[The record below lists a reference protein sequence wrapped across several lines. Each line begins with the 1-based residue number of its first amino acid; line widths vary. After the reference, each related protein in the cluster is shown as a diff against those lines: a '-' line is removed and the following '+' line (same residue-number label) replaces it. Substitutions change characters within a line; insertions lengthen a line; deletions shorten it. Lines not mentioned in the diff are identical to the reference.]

1 MGLISPTLPD
11 VDIEQWR
18 ALPRAE
24 RTKVLARHWAQ
35 FGFGTPQAVYVL
47 YVVKIALYVLGAM
60 LFIAATPGIGSIGE
74 WRDWWTE
81 PVVFQKVIIWTLVFE
96 VLGFGCGFGPLTLRF
111 LPPIGTFLYWLRP
124 GTIRLP
130 PWPDRI
136 PGTRGDTRTIVDVL
150 LYAAVLASAV
160 WVLISPAD
168 RTSAG
173 LTGAVAMIEPA
184 RFIPVL
190 VLLPL
195 LGLRDKT
202 IFLAA
207 RSEHYWVTGIV
218 LLFPFVDMIVAA
230 KLIMIALW
238 WGAATS
244 KLNQHFPFVISAMLS
259 NAPLNPR
266 FFKRWLWRDASED
279 LRPSKLSGHLAH
291 GGTVIEYLVPLVLL
305 LSSGGTVTKVAL
317 VIMVLFHLFILASI
331 PLGVPLEWN
340 IVMIFGAI
348 YLFGEYA
355 PLHLRDAQYPVLVAA
370 VFVAVVAVV
379 IYGNLRPS
387 KVSFLPA
394 MRYYAG
400 NWATS
405 AWLFAEGAEQTYADK
420 VTKAAQLP
428 HRQLAVLYTPEQ
440 VDLLIGKMFAWRGLH
455 SHGRALAGLYPHAA
469 EDHESRFIM
478 DGELL
483 CGSAIGWNFADGH
496 LHDEQL
502 LAAIQHRC
510 QFEPG
515 QLRVIM
521 LESQPLMDP
530 VQQYRIVDAA
540 TGLIERGEV
549 DVSEMTSRQPTE
561 TDLPFRVH
569 ERVDVGRQGAERP

>member
-1 MGLISPTLPD
+1 MGLIAPTLPD
-11 VDIEQWR
+11 LDIDQWR
-18 ALPRAE
+18 AQPRAE
-24 RTKVLARHWAQ
+24 RTRVLAQHWAQ
-35 FGFGTPQAVYVL
+35 FGFGTPQAIYVL
-47 YVVKIALYVLGAM
+47 YLVKIVLYVLGAKA
-60 LFIAATPGIGSIGE
+60 FIAMTPGIGSIGE

-81 PVVFQKVIIWTLVFE
+81 PVVFQKVIIWTLLFE

-124 GTIRLP
+124 GTIRQP
-130 PWPDRI
+130 PWPDRV
-136 PGTRGDTRTIVDVL
+136 PATKGDTRTIVDVA
-150 LYAAVLASAV
+150 LYAAVLAAAV
-160 WVLISPAD
+160 WVLVSPAD
-168 RTSAG
+168 RVSAG
-173 LTGAVAMIEPA
+173 LAGPVAMIEPG
-184 RFIPVL
+184 RIVPLL
-190 VLLPL
+190 VLLPV

-244 KLNQHFPFVISAMLS
+244 KLNKHFPFVIAAMLS

-266 FFKRWLWRDASED
+266 FFKRMLWRDATDD
-279 LRPSKLSGHLAH
+279 LRPSKLAGHLAH
-291 GGTVIEYLVPLVLL
+291 GGTVIEYSVPLVLL
-305 LSSGGTVTKVAL
+305 LSGGGTVTTVAL
-317 VIMVLFHLFILASI
+317 VIMVAFHLFILASI

-340 IVMIFGAI
+340 VVMIFGAI
-348 YLFGEYA
+348 YLFGEYSS
-355 PLHLRDAQYPVLVAA
+355 LHLRDAQHPLLVAA
-370 VFVAVVAVV
+370 VFVAVAAVV
-379 IYGNLRPS
+379 VYGNLRPS

-405 AWLFAEGAEQTYADK
+405 AWLFAEGAEQTYADR
-420 VTKAAQLP
+420 VPKAAQLP
-428 HRQLAVLYTPEQ
+428 HRQLAVLYTPDQ

-469 EDHESRFIM
+469 EDHESRFIV

-496 LHDEQL
+496 LHDERL
-502 LAAIQHRC
+502 LAAIQARC
-510 QFEPG
+510 RFEPG
-515 QLRVIM
+515 ELRVII
-521 LESQPLMDP
+521 LESQPLMHP

-540 TGLIERGEV
+540 TGLVERGEV
-549 DVSEMTSRQPTE
+549 DVADMISRQPTE
-561 TDLPFRVH
+561 TDLPFRIH
-569 ERVDVGRQGAERP
+569 ERIAADRS